1 MCIIWRLDKISISL
15 SVSFFFDI
23 IVFCREKMSKF
34 LTFDNRFACSSVIS
48 VNQSSDNFLTFDNRF
63 ACSSVI
69 SVNQSRHNSSML
81 DNHFACSSV
90 NFVNHSR
97 DSLLSFHK
105 LFACSSVNLL
115 MCNIRFTGAHLETS
129 NNVSTTNCTCASVI
143 FSSNRIDC
151 LLLYNFLILS
161 TISESV
167 IPSFS
172 YSVSSL
178 KFSFRS
184 SINGDFAF
192 FSRIACV
199 SVNFSNPN
207 KYKTLTSH
215 NFIAW
220 NSVTSSNQFRYRIG
234 ICDKDFACSSVIFFN
249 QLRSKHLHHDKDLAC
264 QSFIFFNQLRSK
276 YSECPKNLA
285 CSSDISS
292 NQLRSKHLICDKH
305 FACSSVI
312 IFKELRRR
320 RTFFFSGCWYLN
332 RSTIHWTSLFVSVS
346 FLRNSSYFSF
356 QSKTLVRAEFICHLW
371 FLLKLAPFSW
381 LWDFSVLSIFYYIII
396 NIRFILYSKKFFCQ
410 ICWQF
415 FEGFLIK
422 ML

>member
-1 MCIIWRLDKISISL
+1 
-15 SVSFFFDI
+15 
-23 IVFCREKMSKF
+23 MSKF

-48 VNQSSDNFLTFDNRF
+48 VNHLSDNFLTFDNCF

-69 SVNQSRHNSSML
+69 SVNQSRYNSSML

-105 LFACSSVNLL
+105 LFDCSSVNLL
-115 MCNIRFTGAHLETS
+115 VCNIRFTGAHLETS

-143 FSSNRIDC
+143 SFSSNRIEC
-151 LLLYNFLILS
+151 CSWYNFLILS

-167 IPSFS
+167 NS
-172 YSVSSL
+172 YLISSL
-178 KFSFRS
+178 KFSS
-184 SINGDFAF
+184 SININGVFAF

-199 SVNFSNPN
+199 SVSFSNPN

-320 RTFFFSGCWYLN
+320 RTFFFSGCWCLN

-381 LWDFSVLSIFYYIII
+381 LWDFSVLSIFLLCNNKYTVYII
-396 NIRFILYSKKFFCQ
+396 FKKNFLSNMLTVFWEFFNKNVVKNKISQ
-410 ICWQF
+410 KLHF
-415 FEGFLIK
+415 
-422 ML
+422 